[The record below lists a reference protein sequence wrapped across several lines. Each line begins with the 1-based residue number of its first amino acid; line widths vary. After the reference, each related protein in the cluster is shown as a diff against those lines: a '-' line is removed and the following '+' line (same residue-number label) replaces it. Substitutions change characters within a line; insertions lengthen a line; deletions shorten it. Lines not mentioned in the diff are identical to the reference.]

1 MSAARGSSDGGV
13 SNDWNGWMEGLI
25 EHCEDMRCFLQY
37 HHATGQGA
45 RTSPIDEMLLY
56 DVRHG
61 LSETGGTF
69 NVIDETEWLFLLS
82 LRMVTRRQIV
92 PN

>member
-13 SNDWNGWMEGLI
+13 SNDWGGWMEGLI
-25 EHCEDMRCFLQY
+25 EHCEGMRCFLQY
-37 HHATGQGA
+37 HITWQGA

-69 NVIDETEWLFLLS
+69 NVIDGAEWLLLLP
-82 LRMVTRRQIV
+82 LRTVTRRQIV

>member
-1 MSAARGSSDGGV
+1 
-13 SNDWNGWMEGLI
+13 MEGLI
-25 EHCEDMRCFLQY
+25 EHCEGMKCFLQY
-37 HHATGQGA
+37 HVTWRVA

-61 LSETGGTF
+61 LTETGGTF
-69 NVIDETEWLFLLS
+69 NVIDRTDLLFFLP
-82 LRMVTRRQIV
+82 LREVTRRQII

>member
-1 MSAARGSSDGGV
+1 MSTARGSSNGGV
-13 SNDWNGWMEGLI
+13 SNDWSGWMEGLA
-25 EHCEDMRCFLQY
+25 EHCEDMRCFLQC
-37 HHATGQGA
+37 HTTWQEA
-45 RTSPIDEMLLY
+45 RTSPIDEMLPY

-69 NVIDETEWLFLLS
+69 NVTDETDWLLLFP
-82 LRMVTRRQIV
+82 LRTVTRRQVV